1 MGMFERQLVIR
12 LLGVDIPPMARLT
25 ESGSLWARLKAH
37 VRNPVTWKCLVYLFV
52 EFPFGIVAI
61 SFLATTA
68 FLAAFVAAPVIYPW
82 VDWNIGSWEIDTLG
96 EAFIWPVPGLL
107 AALILMHVMNGMAYV
122 WARFARLM
130 LGAQVPEGAVA

>member
-1 MGMFERQLVIR
+1 
-12 LLGVDIPPMARLT
+12 
-25 ESGSLWARLKAH
+25 
-37 VRNPVTWKCLVYLFV
+37 
-52 EFPFGIVAI
+52 
-61 SFLATTA
+61 
-68 FLAAFVAAPVIYPW
+68 
-82 VDWNIGSWEIDTLG
+82 LG